1 MMGPRPDAGG
11 GDAVSAWLREL
22 RHDLRTPLNQ
32 LLGYVEMLLEDA
44 DTVPAAG
51 FAAGLGQIHAA
62 GKQLL
67 ALVNEALAPARGEPS
82 RSDRLALARS
92 LGERLAPLGGTLA
105 GLGAAARAAGAAGAA
120 ADLDKIRTAVRRLEE
135 IVSGRLTESAPASGP
150 PAANEAGGSSV
161 VLEQKPA
168 LSGKVLVV
176 DDDAGNREVLAR
188 RLQREG
194 CEVALADGG
203 LRALEMARAGGFD
216 LILLDV
222 MMPEV
227 DGYEVLGQVKADPA
241 LCDVP
246 VLMISALDE
255 VQSVARCIERGAE
268 DYLPKPFDR
277 VLLRARV
284 GACLEKRR
292 LRERELDY
300 LRQAAAVA
308 AAAAAVEA
316 GTFDPAA
323 LAGVGRRE
331 DELGRLARVFVRMAV
346 EVRARELKLRSEVEQ
361 LRLEIDEARKA
372 QQVAEITESDHFAR
386 IVERAT
392 AIREKLSRLRSEA
405 E

>member
-1 MMGPRPDAGG
+1 
-11 GDAVSAWLREL
+11 
-22 RHDLRTPLNQ
+22 
-32 LLGYVEMLLEDA
+32 
-44 DTVPAAG
+44 
-51 FAAGLGQIHAA
+51 
-62 GKQLL
+62 
-67 ALVNEALAPARGEPS
+67 ALVNEALAPSRGEPP
-82 RSDRLALARS
+82 RQDRLVLARS
-92 LGERLAPLGGTLA
+92 LGERIAPLDGTLA
-105 GLGAAARAAGAAGAA
+105 DLVAAARSAGAADAV
-120 ADLDKIRTAVRRLEE
+120 ADLEKIRTAVRRLGE
-135 IVSGRLTESAPASGP
+135 IVAGRLTESAPAPG
-150 PAANEAGGSSV
+150 PAAAAGEDGSSV
-161 VLEQKPA
+161 VVEEKPA
-168 LSGKVLVV
+168 LSGRVLVV

-194 CEVALADGG
+194 CEVAMADGG

-227 DGYEVLGQVKADPA
+227 DGFEVLGRVKADPA
-241 LCDVP
+241 LCELP

-300 LRQAAAVA
+300 MRQAASVA

-316 GTFDPAA
+316 GTFDPEA
-323 LAGVGRRE
+323 LTGVGRRD

-346 EVRARELKLRSEVEQ
+346 EVRAREQRLRSEVEQ
-361 LRLEIDEARKA
+361 LRLEIDETRKA

-386 IVERAT
+386 LVERAG
-392 AIREKLSRLRSEA
+392 AIRHKLGRGQ
-405 E
+405 